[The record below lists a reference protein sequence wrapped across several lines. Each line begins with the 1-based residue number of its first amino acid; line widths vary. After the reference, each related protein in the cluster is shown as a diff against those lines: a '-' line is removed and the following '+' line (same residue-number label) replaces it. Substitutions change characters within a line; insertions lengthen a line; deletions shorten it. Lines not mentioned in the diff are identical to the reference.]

1 MQPTLQVSEECLS
14 KGTLGNVSVPSILRR
29 EDEPDQAHV
38 SVGAAGGSSS
48 LSSQRWRKQS
58 QQKRQKPQASRMKVT
73 SPVRHGSSRP
83 ASLGS
88 VLSPATATRR
98 HLMMFEVVFYFF
110 YEGQKIIQSCAS
122 YCFMKY

>member
-38 SVGAAGGSSS
+38 SFGAAGGSSS

-110 YEGQKIIQSCAS
+110 L
-122 YCFMKY
+122 